1 MNWGGLRGEGNRSRQ
16 KIAKCAF
23 IGTKFDDF
31 YHNLVKKVEFYK
43 NYQKIRAQKVR
54 FLKLGQKPDFENWP
68 EKSTFE
74 KQPKKTTFQT
84 GPIRQLLK
92 FCLEI

>member
-1 MNWGGLRGEGNRSRQ
+1 MLFELRRPQRGNRSRP

-43 NYQKIRAQKVR
+43 NYQKNSGQKVR
-54 FLKLGQKPDFENWP
+54 FLKLAQKPDFENWP

-74 KQPKKTTFQT
+74 KQPKKRLFKLVQ
-84 GPIRQLLK
+84 
-92 FCLEI
+92 